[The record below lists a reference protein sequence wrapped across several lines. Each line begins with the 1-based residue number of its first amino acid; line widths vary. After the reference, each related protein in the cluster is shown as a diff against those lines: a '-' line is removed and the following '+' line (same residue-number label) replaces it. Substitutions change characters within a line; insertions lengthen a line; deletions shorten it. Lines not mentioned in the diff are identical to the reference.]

1 MPAKK
6 KPTRKKPVAARK
18 GKKPSKAVKKVPAKK
33 KTAARKKSKA
43 KPPPRKPRKS
53 APPARRKKPVTK
65 KPVAKKPA
73 IKKPVVKKPKPSAK
87 PSKKRKKSYTP
98 KAGEKYMSLKQI
110 RYFKSLFESYRD
122 NLLQSAERMIDTMRD
137 NVEATPDENDR
148 ASKEFEFNV
157 ALRGRDRER
166 RLLSKIESAIGR
178 LEDRSFGYCSE
189 CDEPIGIQR
198 LLARPVATLC
208 IECKNLQEEFER
220 SGGTF

>member
-1 MPAKK
+1 MPAK
-6 KPTRKKPVAARK
+6 KPTRKKPAAARK

-33 KTAARKKSKA
+33 KTVARKKSKA
-43 KPPPRKPRKS
+43 NPPPRKPRKS
-53 APPARRKKPVTK
+53 APAARRKKL
-65 KPVAKKPA
+65 VAKKPA

>member
-65 KPVAKKPA
+65 KPVA
-73 IKKPVVKKPKPSAK
+73 KKPVVKKPKPSAK

>member
-1 MPAKK
+1 
-6 KPTRKKPVAARK
+6 
-18 GKKPSKAVKKVPAKK
+18 
-33 KTAARKKSKA
+33 
-43 KPPPRKPRKS
+43 
-53 APPARRKKPVTK
+53 
-65 KPVAKKPA
+65 
-73 IKKPVVKKPKPSAK
+73 
-87 PSKKRKKSYTP
+87 
-98 KAGEKYMSLKQI
+98 MSLKQI

-189 CDEPIGIQR
+189 CGEAIGIQR